1 MRIGYACLAIAVP
14 GSEMKS
20 CTQKNASPERLLS
33 LIEHN
38 LNSLQILIDYNI
50 CNNIR
55 LFRISSDLI
64 PFGSSLSA
72 ELPWQEIFSEKL
84 LAIGQ
89 KILRSEMRV
98 SMHPGQY
105 TVLNSSDSLVAER

>member
-20 CTQKNASPERLLS
+20 CTLKNASPERLLL

-38 LNSLQILIDYNI
+38 LNSLQTLIDYNI
-50 CNNIR
+50 CNNVR

-72 ELPWQEIFSEKL
+72 ELPWREIFSEKL

-98 SMHPGQY
+98 SMH
-105 TVLNSSDSLVAER
+105 